1 MSSLRLQKRLAASVL
16 KVGVKRVWIDPNE
29 IAEVALANSRKNIR
43 KLFKDGLIMK
53 RQVHMHSRSRV
64 QAFHEA
70 KRKGRHCGHGKRKGT
85 KDARMPQKV
94 LWMRRQRVL
103 RRLLRKYRDA
113 KKITKDIY
121 HQFYLGSKGN
131 QFKNKTVLIEAIHKM
146 KQEKIREKQL
156 AEQREA
162 RRAKNTVRKEKRV
175 AKKLEQL
182 GGITAAPAKEDKKPA
197 AAPKEEKAAPK
208 KDAKPAA
215 PPKKEEA
222 KPAPKKEAAPAK
234 KEAAPAK
241 KEEAKPA
248 PKKDAAP
255 AKKDAPKKK

>member
-1 MSSLRLQKRLAASVL
+1 MASLKLQKRLAADVL
-16 KVGVKRVWIDPNE
+16 KVGLKRVWIDPNE

-43 KLFKDGLIMK
+43 KLFKDGLIMR

-113 KKITKDIY
+113 KKITKDLY

-162 RRAKNTVRKEKRV
+162 RRAKNTARKEKRV

-182 GGITAAPAKEDKKPA
+182 GGVTAPAKEEKKPA
-197 AAPKEEKAAPK
+197 AAPKEEKPAAK
-208 KDAKPAA
+208 KDAKAAA
-215 PPKKEEA
+215 PAKKEEA
-222 KPAPKKEAAPAK
+222 KPAPKKDAAPAK

>member
-1 MSSLRLQKRLAASVL
+1 MSSLKLQKRLAASVL
-16 KVGVKRVWIDPNE
+16 KVGLKRVWIDPNE

-43 KLFKDGLIMK
+43 KLFKDGLIMR

-113 KKITKDIY
+113 KKITKDLY
-121 HQFYLGSKGN
+121 HQLYLGSKGN
-131 QFKNKTVLIEAIHKM
+131 QFKNKTVLIESIHKM

-162 RRAKNTVRKEKRV
+162 RRAKNNVRKEKRV

-182 GGITAAPAKEDKKPA
+182 TGVSIAKEEKKPA
-197 AAPKEEKAAPK
+197 AAPKEEAKPAPKKAAAPAKEEKKPAAAPK
-208 KDAKPAA
+208 KEAA
-215 PPKKEEA
+215 PAKKDAPAKKEEA
-222 KPAPKKEAAPAK
+222 KPAPAK

-241 KEEAKPA
+241 K
-248 PKKDAAP
+248 
-255 AKKDAPKKK
+255 DAPKKK

>member
-1 MSSLRLQKRLAASVL
+1 MASLKLQKRLAADVL
-16 KVGVKRVWIDPNE
+16 KVGLKRVWIDPNE

-43 KLFKDGLIMK
+43 KLFKDGLIMR

-162 RRAKNTVRKEKRV
+162 RRAKNTIRKEKRV
-175 AKKLEQL
+175 AKKQEQL
-182 GGITAAPAKEDKKPA
+182 GGVVAAPKEEKKPA
-197 AAPKEEKAAPK
+197 AAP
-208 KDAKPAA
+208 
-215 PPKKEEA
+215 KEEA
-222 KPAPKKEAAPAK
+222 KPAPKKEVKAAAPAK
-234 KEAAPAK
+234 EERKPAAAPK
-241 KEEAKPA
+241 KEDAKPA
-248 PKKDAAP
+248 PAKKDAAP

>member
-1 MSSLRLQKRLAASVL
+1 MASLKLQKRLAADVL
-16 KVGVKRVWIDPNE
+16 KVGLKRVWIDPNE

-43 KLFKDGLIMK
+43 KLFKDGLIMR

-70 KRKGRHCGHGKRKGT
+70 KRKGRHTGHGKRKGT

-162 RRAKNTVRKEKRV
+162 RRAKNTVRKEKRI
-175 AKKLEQL
+175 AKKAEQL
-182 GGITAAPAKEDKKPA
+182 GGVSAAPAKEEKKPA
-197 AAPKEEKAAPK
+197 AAP
-208 KDAKPAA
+208 
-215 PPKKEEA
+215 KEEA
-222 KPAPKKEAAPAK
+222 KPAPKKEAKAAAPAK
-234 KEAAPAK
+234 EEKKPAAAPK

-248 PKKDAAP
+248 PAKKDAAPAKKDAAP

>member
-1 MSSLRLQKRLAASVL
+1 MSSLKLQKRLAADVL
-16 KVGVKRVWIDPNE
+16 KCGRKRVWIDPNE

-43 KLFKDGLIMK
+43 KLFKDGLIMR
-53 RQVHMHSRSRV
+53 RQVHMHSHSRV
-64 QAFHEA
+64 QAYHEA
-70 KRKGRHCGHGKRKGT
+70 KRKGRHTGHGKRKGA

-103 RRLLRKYRDA
+103 RGLLRKYRDA
-113 KKITKDIY
+113 KKISKDLY
-121 HQFYLGSKGN
+121 HSLYLGSKGN
-131 QFKNKTVLIEAIHKM
+131 LFKNKTVLIEAIHKM

-182 GGITAAPAKEDKKPA
+182 GGVTAAAPKEEKKPA
-197 AAPKEEKAAPK
+197 AAPKEEAKPAPK
-208 KDAKPAA
+208 KDAKAAAPAKEEKKPAA
-215 PPKKEEA
+215 APKKEEA
-222 KPAPKKEAAPAK
+222 KPAPAKKDAAPA
-234 KEAAPAK
+234 
-241 KEEAKPA
+241 
-248 PKKDAAP
+248 KKDAAP

>member
-1 MSSLRLQKRLAASVL
+1 MASLKLQKRLAADVL

-43 KLFKDGLIMK
+43 KLFKDGLIMR

-70 KRKGRHCGHGKRKGT
+70 KRKGRHTGTGKRKGT

-131 QFKNKTVLIEAIHKM
+131 LYKNKTVLIEAIHKM

-156 AEQREA
+156 AEQRDA
-162 RRAKNTVRKEKRV
+162 RRAKNTARKEKRV

-182 GGITAAPAKEDKKPA
+182 TGQAAAPVKEEKKPAAPAKEEKKAAAKPAKDEKKAAPAKPAKEEKKPA
-197 AAPKEEKAAPK
+197 AAPKEEKKPAAPAKDEKKAAPK
-208 KDAKPAA
+208 KK
-215 PPKKEEA
+215 
-222 KPAPKKEAAPAK
+222 
-234 KEAAPAK
+234 
-241 KEEAKPA
+241 
-248 PKKDAAP
+248 
-255 AKKDAPKKK
+255 